1 MSKNTFVAEVNFEK
15 PLPRGKNKNVISVMN
30 DEFGG
35 TILTE
40 FAALKPKRY
49 VYLKDA
55 GCADKKANGT
65 KKCVIKLDFKLGD
78 CKTCL
83 KNNKTVLKTQQKF
96 RSETCN
102 VFTEKVNKTALSA
115 NGDKKNADI

>member
-1 MSKNTFVAEVNFEK
+1 MAKNTFVVEVNFEK
-15 PLPRGKNKNVISVMN
+15 LLPRRKNKNVISVMN

-49 VYLKDA
+49 GYLKDA
-55 GCADKKANGT
+55 GCADKKENGT
-65 KKCVIKLDFKLGD
+65 KKCVIKLDFKLDD
-78 CKTCL
+78 CKACL

-102 VFTEKVNKTALSA
+102 VFTEKVNKIALSA

>member
-1 MSKNTFVAEVNFEK
+1 MAKNTFVAEVNFEK

-78 CKTCL
+78 C
-83 KNNKTVLKTQQKF
+83 
-96 RSETCN
+96 
-102 VFTEKVNKTALSA
+102 
-115 NGDKKNADI
+115 